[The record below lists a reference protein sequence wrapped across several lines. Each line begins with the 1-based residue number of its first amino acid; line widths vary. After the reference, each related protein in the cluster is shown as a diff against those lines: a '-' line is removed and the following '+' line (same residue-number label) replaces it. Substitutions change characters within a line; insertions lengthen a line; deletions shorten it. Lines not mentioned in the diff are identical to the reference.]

1 MTFPSE
7 DDLGNALQYIDPD
20 DRANWIATV
29 MAGNDY
35 DPDPNGATYEI
46 VRAWS
51 AQSPKHTD
59 EEFARTWAGL
69 KQIPKGPRRTI
80 ATLIHLAKEGGWVPT
95 HNVSGDDEH
104 LSERLREM
112 EHRYNSLPPLARKSE
127 YFESKGVDTPC
138 DARQGPDGV
147 YLPLTD
153 IDNRFRGLQK
163 IHDDGQKKFEK
174 DSEIRGAYYEA
185 AWRVPNVDRG
195 ESLTIHICEGIAT
208 GMTLVTAGY
217 GIVIAALNAGN
228 LSTVVRDLRL
238 FFPYAD
244 IVICGD
250 DDQHNASNPGR
261 TKAEQAARNYG
272 CKVVF
277 PQFLT
282 WNGKQ
287 TTDFND
293 LHRTQGIEE
302 VTRQIRL
309 AAFLLPEQ
317 DKTSTPLTLDS
328 CRIAHLLTTQPPPR
342 QYIVNHLLLSGI
354 VAQLIGAGG
363 TAKTMLLLELAVA
376 VAAGLDW
383 ATGASGSL
391 GKAVQGGVLM
401 LCGEDAIDELHR
413 RLYDIVMDLRGRYAG
428 QVEDILTAVS
438 HNLHL
443 RSLVGE
449 DCRLIT
455 ASRAGKSEPTP
466 FVDQII
472 NVANEIP
479 DCKLIIIDPAIRFFA
494 GNENDAADVTRF
506 IEQLERIRAETGG
519 TVICAHHISKAAQ
532 REGSASQSAA
542 RGSSAFVDNSR
553 AVFQVTVMTQSE
565 AETFGIKEDERQ
577 QHVKFS
583 VVKTNY
589 TTACEPVWL
598 KRGLGG
604 VLSFERL
611 EDSDARREEAILHQI
626 AEVVRNH
633 ATKDTYFSANQ
644 FRDIYGGKK
653 NRFGVGEHA
662 LRKYIG
668 LAIAQGY
675 ITKRRDPERPNVEL
689 LAPPPASALALN

>member
-1 MTFPSE
+1 MTFLSE
-7 DDLGNALQYIDPD
+7 EDLRSALQYIDPD
-20 DRANWIATV
+20 NREDWLATL
-29 MAGNDY
+29 MAAHSQ
-35 DPDPNGATYEI
+35 DPDANGVTYEI

-59 EEFARTWAGL
+59 AEFARTWAGL
-69 KQIPKGPRRTI
+69 KQMPEGRGRTI
-80 ATLIHLAKEGGWVPT
+80 GTLILLANEGEWVRP
-95 HNVSGDDEH
+95 HKVSGDNKILNKKLQDM
-104 LSERLREM
+104 ERRFNGFPVPD
-112 EHRYNSLPPLARKSE
+112 RAFT
-127 YFESKGVDTPC
+127 YFESKGVETPGN
-138 DARQGPDGV
+138 ARHGPDGV

-153 IDNRFRGLQK
+153 IDDRFRGLQK
-163 IHDDGQKKFEK
+163 IHDDGQKKFEEGS
-174 DSEIRGAYYEA
+174 DISGAFYEA
-185 AWRVPNVDRG
+185 AWRGPNVQSG
-195 ESLTIHICEGIAT
+195 EWPTIHIGEGVAT
-208 GMTLVTAGY
+208 AMTLVMAGC
-217 GIVIAALNAGN
+217 GNVIAALNAGN
-228 LSTVVRDLRL
+228 LPKVVRELRL
-238 FFPYAD
+238 LFPYAD

-250 DDQHNASNPGR
+250 DDRHNTSNPGR
-261 TKAEQAARNYG
+261 TKAEQAARDYG

-277 PQFLT
+277 PNFAT

-293 LHRTQGIEE
+293 LHQIQGIEE
-302 VTRQIRL
+302 VKRQIRL

-317 DKTSTPLTLDS
+317 DKTSTPLTIDS

-342 QYIVNHLLLSGI
+342 QYIVNDLLLSGI

-413 RLYDIVMDLRGRYAG
+413 RLYDIVMDLRGRYASH
-428 QVEDILTAVS
+428 VARILAAVS
-438 HNLHL
+438 NNLHL

-449 DCRLIT
+449 DCRLVT
-455 ASRAGKSEPTP
+455 GSRTGKSEPTP

-472 NVANEIP
+472 NLASEIP
-479 DCKLIIIDPAIRFFA
+479 DCKLIIVDPAIRFFA

-611 EDSDARREEAILHQI
+611 DDSDARREEAILHQI

-675 ITKRRDPERPNVEL
+675 ISKRRDPERPNVEL